1 MMRSCSRL
9 STPVS
14 RLVASPQQTTLFQK
28 PFARP
33 TFYSRQFSSHQQGSV
48 AIAKLRTVLEEY
60 RKKNYAQCL
69 PMRFKKELIRAAAS
83 KENADH
89 IAVEGMVRVLHNI
102 GSQDHL
108 SPSEIQQIF
117 EEHGNGN
124 EISVARLV
132 QLI

>member
-1 MMRSCSRL
+1 MSAQANFSL
-9 STPVS
+9 S
-14 RLVASPQQTTLFQK
+14 SPTLHF
-28 PFARP
+28 PFL
-33 TFYSRQFSSHQQGSV
+33 SSG
-48 AIAKLRTVLEEY
+48 
-60 RKKNYAQCL
+60 KNSYAQCL

-83 KENADH
+83 KENSDH

-102 GSQDHL
+102 GYQEHL